1 LDLAGIIGNS
11 VDYAKKLFSDI
22 GRLIILIVLNFIPIV
37 GWLIVIG
44 YFVKVVRES
53 PSSNEV
59 PKIEGYGQMF
69 VQGLKLAVAGILYMI
84 IPMILIL
91 SGVAFAAMPWMM
103 SDGYGYG
110 FWSMGPLGIGLAI
123 VGIVVAFFIAIVA
136 AIGIVHMI
144 KRNSFGK
151 AFAFR
156 EIAKIIGRIG
166 WGKYFAWIIVM
177 FVLAL
182 IMSGISAIPLGWI
195 ICLVISPIFGVFVAR
210 SAALVYTE
218 GAPGVTYPPP
228 ATTYGPPA
236 PTVTSGMYCKFCG
249 AAIPTDSTFC
259 QNCGQKIK

>member
-1 LDLAGIIGNS
+1 MDLGGIIENS
-11 VDYAKKLFSDI
+11 LEYAKKLFSDI
-22 GRLIILIVLNFIPIV
+22 GRLIILIVLDIIPIV
-37 GWLIVIG
+37 NLIVGG
-44 YFVKVVRES
+44 YFAKVVRES

-59 PKIEGYGQMF
+59 PKVEGYGQMF
-69 VQGLKLAVAGILYMI
+69 VQGLKLAVVGILYMI

-123 VGIVVAFFIAIVA
+123 VGVVVAFLIAIAA

-144 KRNSFGK
+144 KQNSFGK

-156 EIAKIIGRIG
+156 EIVKIIGRIG
-166 WGKYFAWIIVM
+166 WEKYLAWIIVV
-177 FVLAL
+177 FGLAL
-182 IMSGISAIPLGWI
+182 IVGGIAAIPYVGWI
-195 ICLVISPIFGVFVAR
+195 ISLIISPIFGVFVAR
-210 SAALVYTE
+210 SAALVYNE
-218 GAPGVTYPPP
+218 GVPGVTYPPP

-236 PTVTSGMYCKFCG
+236 PTMTSGMYCKFCG
-249 AAIPTDSTFC
+249 AAIPTDSSFC